1 MKFFRLPP
9 VPPALFTIIAAVVH
23 ATIWQFAP
31 LREPWHL
38 ISGGIIIAIAIIMF
52 VASIMAF
59 RRRGESFD
67 VGKPTKAV
75 VTDGMYASSRNPAY
89 LAMLIAIFGIGC
101 TANSLSI
108 MLAVLPSFVVFNWY
122 TIPREERYLRRTVG
136 TEYARYAERVRRWL

>member
-9 VPPALFTIIAAVVH
+9 VPPALFTVIAAVIH
-23 ATIWQFAP
+23 ATIWQFTP

-38 ISGGIIIAIAIIMF
+38 ISGGIIIAIAMIMF

-59 RRRGESFD
+59 RRQGESFD
-67 VGKPTKAV
+67 VGKPTKVV
-75 VTDGMYASSRNPAY
+75 VTNGMYASSRNPAY

-101 TANSLSI
+101 AANSLSI
-108 MLAVLPSFVVFNWY
+108 MLAVIPSFVVFNWY

-136 TEYARYAERVRRWL
+136 TAYERYSESVRRWL

>member
-9 VPPALFTIIAAVVH
+9 VPPALFTIIAAFVH
-23 ATIWQFAP
+23 ATVWQFSP

-52 VASIMAF
+52 VASITAF

-101 TANSLSI
+101 AANSLSI
-108 MLAVLPSFVVFNWY
+108 MLAVIPSFVVFNWY
-122 TIPREERYLRRTVG
+122 TIPREERYLRRTIGAVY
-136 TEYARYAERVRRWL
+136 ERYSERVRRWL

>member
-1 MKFFRLPP
+1 MKFLRLPP
-9 VPPALFTIIAAVVH
+9 VPPALFMVIAAVVH

-75 VTDGMYASSRNPAY
+75 ITDGMYASSRNPAY

-101 TANSLSI
+101 AANSLSI
-108 MLAVLPSFVVFNWY
+108 MLAVIPSFVVFNWY

-136 TEYARYAERVRRWL
+136 TDYTRYSERVRRWL

>member
-23 ATIWQFAP
+23 ATLWAFEP
-31 LREPWHL
+31 LNEPWHL

-52 VASIMAF
+52 VASVVAF

-67 VGKPTKAV
+67 VGKATKEV
-75 VTDGMYASSRNPAY
+75 VTSNMYASSRNPAY

-101 TANSLSI
+101 CTNSLAI
-108 MLAVLPSFVVFNWY
+108 MLAIIPSFVVFNWY
-122 TIPREERYLRRTVG
+122 TIPREERYLRRTLG
-136 TEYARYAERVRRWL
+136 AEYRRYTEQVRRWL